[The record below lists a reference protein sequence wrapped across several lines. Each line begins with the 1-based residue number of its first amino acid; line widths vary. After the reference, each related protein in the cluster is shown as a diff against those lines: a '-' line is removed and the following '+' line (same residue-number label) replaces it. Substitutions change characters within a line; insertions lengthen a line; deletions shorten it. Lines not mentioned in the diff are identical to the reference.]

1 MNQNDKIIDLQTK
14 IKDLYVRQDLLDN
27 SQELL
32 KKQANNDHSFNE
44 EENILEKQ
52 LWSGIPSGDIDNF
65 NKSIEKDIRPQM
77 SSNIASESLKQLKS
91 SELDFINNLKVKEMD
106 TKKPTILDE
115 NLGNIIDN
123 TINFIV
129 NFIDDFHKYI
139 YEAEVSEKIHLSKA
153 GFFTKIKIYL
163 LAFILYIRESEN
175 VIYLGF
181 LLIFISIIIFFLT
194 III

>member
-1 MNQNDKIIDLQTK
+1 MSHNEKLNDITNK
-14 IKDLYVRQDLLDN
+14 IKDLYERQDILDN
-27 SQELL
+27 TLSSIEN
-32 KKQANNDHSFNE
+32 KTNNDHSFNE

-77 SSNIASESLKQLKS
+77 SSKLIGESLKELKS
-91 SELDFINNLKVKEMD
+91 HELDFINNLKTKEMD
-106 TKKPTILDE
+106 TKKSTILDE

-129 NFIDDFHKYI
+129 HFINDFHKYV
-139 YEAEVSEKIHLSKA
+139 YEAEVSEKTILSKA
-153 GFFTKIKIYL
+153 GIFTKIKIYL
-163 LAFILYIRESEN
+163 LALIYYIRESEN